1 MRRQPTTTPKMEL
14 NSYLGRAGVLN
25 YLNQRLRD
33 RNDGRTLF
41 TAGASRKCLRPIR
54 ADVILGDY
62 RLLFGRRPIS
72 RHSDIVFL
80 LFFFFGLRGFVA
92 DVLAE
97 IPSIGFDARLKAK
110 ICYGFFAPTNDTH
123 AT

>member
-80 LFFFFGLRGFVA
+80 LFFFFLDYA
-92 DVLAE
+92 DL
-97 IPSIGFDARLKAK
+97 SRMF
-110 ICYGFFAPTNDTH
+110 
-123 AT
+123 